1 MRRSFRVG
9 TKMEFMFVDQKKIYD
24 LYIYIFMLYGKIQI
38 PSEHYDSMSLMKAT
52 KDYRKAEYQNGF
64 K

>member
-1 MRRSFRVG
+1 
-9 TKMEFMFVDQKKIYD
+9 
-24 LYIYIFMLYGKIQI
+24 MLYGKIQI